1 MVKIAPSILSADFA
15 ALGRDVELVLRGGAD
30 LIHVDIMD
38 GHFVPNISF
47 GPPVLKCLRR
57 ATQGFLDVHL
67 MIEEPERYVDDFLQA
82 GADLVNFHVESK
94 GDMQA
99 LIHRVHS
106 AGKRAALTIKP
117 GTPAEA
123 LFPYLEN
130 LDMVLVMSVEPG
142 FGGQKF
148 MPASLEKVRALRQ
161 EIRRLGLHC
170 AIEID
175 GGINLENAPAA
186 VKAGVDILVAGSSVY
201 GAPDPAARIAEFKQ
215 ACGDACGE
223 AR

>member
-15 ALGRDVELVLRGGAD
+15 ALGRDVDKVLRGGAD

-57 ATQGFLDVHL
+57 ATAGFLDVHL
-67 MIEEPERYVDDFLQA
+67 MIEEPERYVNDFLQA
-82 GADLVNFHVESK
+82 GADLLNFHVESQ
-94 GDMQA
+94 GDMGG
-99 LIHRVHS
+99 LIRRVRQ
-106 AGKRAALTIKP
+106 AGKKAALTIKP
-117 GTPAEA
+117 ATPAEA
-123 LFPYLEN
+123 LFPYLDQ

-148 MPASLEKVRALRQ
+148 MPESLDKVRALRQ
-161 EIRRLGLHC
+161 EIRRRGLAC

-175 GGINLENAPAA
+175 GGINLENAAAA
-186 VKAGVDILVAGSSVY
+186 VEAGADVLVAGSSVY
-201 GAPDPAARIAEFKQ
+201 GAPDPAARIAEFKRI
-215 ACGDACGE
+215 CG
-223 AR
+223 

>member
-1 MVKIAPSILSADFA
+1 MVKIAPSILSANFA
-15 ALGRDVELVLRGGAD
+15 ALGRDVELVLGGGAD

-67 MIEEPERYVDDFLQA
+67 MIEEPQRYVNDFLQA
-82 GADLVNFHVESK
+82 GADLVNFHVESQ
-94 GDMQA
+94 GDMGA
-99 LIHRVHS
+99 LIDRVHS
-106 AGKRAALTIKP
+106 AGKQAALTIKP

-123 LFPYLEN
+123 LFPYLEK

-148 MPASLEKVRALRQ
+148 MPAALDKVRALKQ
-161 EIRRLGLHC
+161 EIRRRGLRC

-186 VKAGVDILVAGSSVY
+186 VEAGVDILVAGSSVY
-201 GAPDPAARIAEFKQ
+201 GAPDPAARIAEFKRV
-215 ACGDACGE
+215 CGGHGGE
-223 AR
+223 E